1 MSETPDRYARQA
13 ALPQVG
19 PSGQEKLRE
28 STVAL
33 VGMGALGCVQAA
45 FLARSGIG
53 TMVLI
58 DRDFVEV
65 ENLQRQILYT
75 EEDARAAVPKAE
87 AARRRLQEVNGEISL
102 RAVVAHLGRDNV
114 RELLEGADLILDGV
128 DNFET
133 RFLVNDYSIATG
145 TPWIYGAC
153 VGMEGTVSPILPL
166 RTPCLRCR
174 IAPEPL
180 PEEPSCISAGV
191 LGPVAGIV
199 GSLQAAAA
207 LRLLLEGDR
216 GAPWGAIRV
225 EAWGGDVT
233 TLATSPPDPLCPAC
247 TGGKLEFLE
256 GPRSGATEVLCGRE
270 AVQIL
275 PRRRATRSL
284 SAAAAALSGHGEV
297 FLNAHILRARIQD
310 CIFSVFTDG
319 RVIVTGTSD
328 PGRAKALVDR
338 YLADF

>member
-1 MSETPDRYARQA
+1 MVDRYARQA

-19 PSGQEKLRE
+19 PSGQQKLRE

-53 TMVLI
+53 SMVLI

-87 AARRRLQEVNGEISL
+87 AARRHLQEANGEISI
-102 RAVVAHLGRDNV
+102 RAFVAHLGKDNA
-114 RELLEGADLILDGV
+114 RELLDGTDLILDGV

-153 VGMEGTVSPILPL
+153 VGMEGTISPILP
-166 RTPCLRCR
+166 RKTPCLRCR

-180 PEEPSCISAGV
+180 PEEPSCASAGV
-191 LGPVAGIV
+191 LGPVAGMV

-207 LRLLLEGDR
+207 IRLLLEGEK
-216 GAPWGAIRV
+216 GIPWGALRV
-225 EAWGGDVT
+225 EAWSGAV
-233 TLATSPPDPLCPAC
+233 ATVAPSPPDPLCAAC

-256 GPRSGATEVLCGRE
+256 GPRSAATEILCGRE

-297 FLNAHILRARIQD
+297 FLNTHILRARIQG
-310 CIFSVFTDG
+310 CVFSVFRDG